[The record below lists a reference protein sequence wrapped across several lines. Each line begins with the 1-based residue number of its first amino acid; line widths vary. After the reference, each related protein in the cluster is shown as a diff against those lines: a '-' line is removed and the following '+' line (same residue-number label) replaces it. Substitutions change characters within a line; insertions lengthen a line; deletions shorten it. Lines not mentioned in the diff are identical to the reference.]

1 MKNKKNIII
10 ISTLAVAV
18 IILAIVAIV
27 FKNRNLNSNINTSLD
42 DTDDYLE
49 TEYANNKTNIELG
62 NNIKINGNGANIDGN
77 NVIITEGRRIH
88 NFR

>member
-1 MKNKKNIII
+1 MKSKKNKII
-10 ISTLAVAV
+10 ISTLTLAI
-18 IILAIVAIV
+18 IILTVIAIV
-27 FKNRNLNSNINTSLD
+27 FTNKNSNINASLD

-49 TEYANNKTNIELG
+49 TEYANNKTIIELE

-77 NVIITEGRRIH
+77 NIVITEGRRVY

>member
-1 MKNKKNIII
+1 MKSKKNIII
-10 ISTLAVAV
+10 ISTLTLAI
-18 IILAIVAIV
+18 IILTVIAIV
-27 FKNRNLNSNINTSLD
+27 FTNKNSNINASLD

-49 TEYANNKTNIELG
+49 TEYANNKTIIELG

-77 NVIITEGRRIH
+77 NIVITEGRRVY

>member
-1 MKNKKNIII
+1 MKSKKNIII
-10 ISTLAVAV
+10 ISTLTLAI
-18 IILAIVAIV
+18 IILTVIAIV
-27 FKNRNLNSNINTSLD
+27 FTNKNSNINASLD

-49 TEYANNKTNIELG
+49 TEYANNKTIIELE

-77 NVIITEGRRIH
+77 NIVITEGRRVY